1 MNTLLFLVVFIA
13 LVIIA
18 MVRAKPSY
26 AQEPAHE
33 GLDLNDLE
41 PAMKT
46 KILPK
51 LIDVTNERN
60 FIRNELRR
68 RGQVERVGKEYEV
81 KYMTAKSEG
90 FGSRHYN
97 ELFQRAGQSQYR
109 KGKSE
114 TKNIFGRIRVWGADT
129 DYTNAE
135 YKAVVNAVT
144 REIQSYGEAYGTN
157 MTRIMCW
164 DGGIEPLCVVQ
175 SAEVVGDKVVCTLDA
190 PYTTKWL
197 RIGMPIEFRNADGN
211 LIATAGAQ
219 DQDIVNV
226 LDDHHFTFVPTDWS
240 VPMHPM
246 AIVGQQRAALCQA
259 LATSKVYRNGTYGK
273 DPYGMWAL
281 FGKMDNMIGDIDRS
295 NDDNWWA
302 RPQVYRKA
310 ASGNGIQ
317 KGERAGTPKDW
328 NLANLR
334 KFENVLTFQGGAS
347 KSDLVFFST
356 SDVADYYIELWANR
370 GGYHEQGP
378 KVDAWPYRKVYF
390 DGIPWLVDDYFLDNV
405 IFGGDFSQL
414 VEYRCREMHWE
425 NKTGKIWH
433 WIHGYDCWEAFTVER
448 VNYGALDYTK
458 TGALW
463 DLKGY
468 SEMSSA

>member
-1 MNTLLFLVVFIA
+1 MNILLFFVVFIA
-13 LVIIA
+13 LVIIS

-26 AQEPAHE
+26 AQDPAHE

-144 REIQSYGEAYGTN
+144 KEIQSYAEAYGTN

-164 DGGIEPLCVVQ
+164 DGGFEPLCVVV
-175 SAEVVGDKVVCTLDA
+175 SIHA
-190 PYTTKWL
+190 PT
-197 RIGMPIEFRNADGN
+197 
-211 LIATAGAQ
+211 
-219 DQDIVNV
+219 
-226 LDDHHFTFVPTDWS
+226 
-240 VPMHPM
+240 
-246 AIVGQQRAALCQA
+246 
-259 LATSKVYRNGTYGK
+259 
-273 DPYGMWAL
+273 
-281 FGKMDNMIGDIDRS
+281 
-295 NDDNWWA
+295 
-302 RPQVYRKA
+302 
-310 ASGNGIQ
+310 
-317 KGERAGTPKDW
+317 
-328 NLANLR
+328 
-334 KFENVLTFQGGAS
+334 
-347 KSDLVFFST
+347 
-356 SDVADYYIELWANR
+356 
-370 GGYHEQGP
+370 
-378 KVDAWPYRKVYF
+378 
-390 DGIPWLVDDYFLDNV
+390 
-405 IFGGDFSQL
+405 
-414 VEYRCREMHWE
+414 
-425 NKTGKIWH
+425 
-433 WIHGYDCWEAFTVER
+433 
-448 VNYGALDYTK
+448 
-458 TGALW
+458 
-463 DLKGY
+463 
-468 SEMSSA
+468 

>member
-1 MNTLLFLVVFIA
+1 MNILLFLVVFMA
-13 LVIIA
+13 LLVTSL
-18 MVRAKPSY
+18 VKAKPSY

-46 KILPK
+46 KILDK
-51 LIDVTNERN
+51 LVDVSNERN
-60 FIRNELRR
+60 FMRNELRR
-68 RGQVERVGKEYEV
+68 RSQTERVGKEYEV

-90 FGSRHYN
+90 FGSRAYN
-97 ELFQRAGQSQYR
+97 EMFQRAGQSQYR
-109 KGKSE
+109 KGKGE
-114 TKNIFGRIRVWGADT
+114 TKHIFGRVRVWGADT
-129 DYTNAE
+129 DFTDAK

-144 REIQSYGEAYGTN
+144 REIQSYAEAYGTN

-164 DGGIEPLCVVQ
+164 DGGFEPLCVVDT
-175 SAEVVGDKVVCTLDA
+175 AVVDGDYVRCTLQP

-197 RIGMPIEFRNADGN
+197 RIGMPIEFRDANGDP
-211 LIATAGAQ
+211 IIDMGAN
-219 DQDIVNV
+219 DQDIVSV
-226 LDDHHFTFVPTDWS
+226 LDDYSFTFVPTDWS
-240 VPMHPM
+240 VPMRPR
-246 AIVGQQRAALCQA
+246 AIVGQERDDLLQELTGA
-259 LATSKVYRNGTYGK
+259 KVYRNGTYGK

-310 ASGNGIQ
+310 TSGNGIE
-317 KGERAGTPKDW
+317 KGERAGIPQDW

-334 KFENVLTFQGGAS
+334 RFENALTFHGGAS
-347 KSDLVFFST
+347 KSDLVFFSS
-356 SDVADYYIELWANR
+356 SDIADYYIELWANR

-390 DGIPWLVDDYFLDNV
+390 DGIPWLVDDYFLDHV
-405 IFGGDFSQL
+405 LFGGDFSQM
-414 VEYRCREMHWE
+414 VEYRCREMQWE
-425 NKTGKIWH
+425 DKTGKIWH

-468 SEMSSA
+468 SEM